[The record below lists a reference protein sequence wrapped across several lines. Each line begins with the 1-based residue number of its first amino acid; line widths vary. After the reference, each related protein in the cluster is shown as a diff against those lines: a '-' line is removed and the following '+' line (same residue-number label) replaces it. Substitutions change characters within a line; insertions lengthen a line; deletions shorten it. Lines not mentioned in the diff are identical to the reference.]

1 MLDGIGKIRK
11 EEKREETKRRINT
24 QITRIHACQ
33 KGKNMKTQQTGR
45 FESSS
50 TRMTAM
56 CKYIHVVKD
65 NFAKVRNVAD
75 TVDDD
80 DDDKRVSKKHYKK
93 SIILEEKS
101 KKRYEL
107 NDTIIS
113 SSVLALVFLVFAR
126 CSDYKCK

>member
-1 MLDGIGKIRK
+1 
-11 EEKREETKRRINT
+11 
-24 QITRIHACQ
+24 
-33 KGKNMKTQQTGR
+33 MKTQQTGR

-80 DDDKRVSKKHYKK
+80 DDDQKSVKETLQEIDYIRRKIKK
-93 SIILEEKS
+93 
-101 KKRYEL
+101 
-107 NDTIIS
+107 TI
-113 SSVLALVFLVFAR
+113 
-126 CSDYKCK
+126 